1 MIHFID
7 KFSDTLHEIIK
18 VISINLGSI
27 FLSLNIGLTIDIFA
41 RSDSFF
47 HDTQNIWKAIAPIG
61 AFIYTLYKIA
71 SDVYDRIKKRN
82 INKRSKSSIK

>member
-1 MIHFID
+1 MLHLID

-27 FLSLNIGLTIDIFA
+27 FLSLNVGLTIDIFA

-47 HDTQNIWKAIAPIG
+47 HDTQNIWEAIAPIMAG
-61 AFIYTLYKIA
+61 IYTLYKIT
-71 SDVYDRIKKRN
+71 SDVYDRIKKYSD
-82 INKRSKSSIK
+82 NKRKSAIK

>member
-1 MIHFID
+1 MLHLID

-27 FLSLNIGLTIDIFA
+27 FLSLNVGLTIDIFA
-41 RSDSFF
+41 QTDSFF
-47 HDTQNIWKAIAPIG
+47 HDTQNIWEAIAPIG

-71 SDVYDRIKKRN
+71 SDVYDRIKKYSD
-82 INKRSKSSIK
+82 NKRKSIIK

>member
-1 MIHFID
+1 MLHLID

-27 FLSLNIGLTIDIFA
+27 FLSSNVGLIIDIFA

-61 AFIYTLYKIA
+61 AFIYTLYKITA
-71 SDVYDRIKKRN
+71 DVYDRIKKYN
-82 INKRSKSSIK
+82 DNKRKSIIK

>member
-1 MIHFID
+1 MDFID
-7 KFSDTLHEIIK
+7 KFSD
-18 VISINLGSI
+18 SINEIAKVLSINIGSI
-27 FLSLNIGLTIDIFA
+27 LLSISTEVSIDLFA
-41 RSDSFF
+41 QTDSFF

-61 AFIYTLYKIA
+61 AFIYTLYKIT

>member
-47 HDTQNIWKAIAPIG
+47 HDTQNIWKAIAPIMAG
-61 AFIYTLYKIA
+61 IYTLYKIT
-71 SDVYDRIKKRN
+71 SDVYDRIKKYSD
-82 INKRSKSSIK
+82 NKRKSAIK

>member
-7 KFSDTLHEIIK
+7 KFSD
-18 VISINLGSI
+18 SINEIAKVLSI
-27 FLSLNIGLTIDIFA
+27 NIVSVLLSISTGVSIDLFA
-41 RSDSFF
+41 QTDSFF
-47 HDTQNIWKAIAPIG
+47 HDTQNIWEAIAPIG
-61 AFIYTLYKIA
+61 AFIYTLYNIA